1 MSITV
6 TVPAR
11 SGNPASA
18 LAAECAPYPA
28 FIIQDAAGGCFQV
41 VPAGPDSDGRPVA
54 AGLGW
59 GAALVL
65 RQRLNAEAVVS

>member
-6 TVPAR
+6 TVPTR
-11 SGNPASA
+11 SGNPAPA
-18 LAAECAPYPA
+18 LACAPYPA
-28 FIIQDAAGGCFQV
+28 FIIQDAPGGYRV
-41 VPAGPDSDGRPVA
+41 VPTSLESDGRPVA
-54 AGLGW
+54 AGLDW